1 MAEETKLKSQMGS
14 DEPVKF
20 TDEELNSLQELQN
33 TYASISTQFGQV
45 KVGRI
50 NLERQVY
57 NLDEMEDNLEKAWEE
72 NRQVESD
79 LVQSLNEKYGAGSLN
94 PTTGEFIPQPTQEV
108 ETSTEE
114 K

>member
-14 DEPVKF
+14 TESTKF
-20 TDEELNSLQELQN
+20 TEDELKSLQELQN

-45 KVGRI
+45 KVSRI
-50 NLERQVY
+50 NLERQL
-57 NLDEMEDNLEKAWEE
+57 NSLDEAEDNLTTDWET
-72 NRQVESD
+72 NRQTENE
-79 LVQSLNEKYGAGSLN
+79 LVKSLNEKYGAGTLN
-94 PTTGEFIPQPTQEV
+94 PATGEFTPQPTQEV